1 MEELSSNNKPKR
13 VQYFDQIKALMI
25 GLVITVHAGMAFE
38 YSWCGVSIP
47 TGDQQG
53 LLFQGFLQ
61 WYSYTC
67 NSFFMCMLFLISGY
81 FVPKSVTNKGVL
93 QYLKERI
100 KRLGIPFAFGLLVIN
115 NSSLLLGRFSPDS
128 PLASI
133 PWNQWPLNHVMV
145 LWFLI
150 VLFAFDLIYCT
161 WVKLSGASFL
171 VDTSIET
178 PKLRSWLISASA
190 LAIVEIGMSTQQDFW
205 RLLLSSPLDGIGV
218 QGIHLFTYAFLFFL
232 GCKAASHHWLERI
245 DTHLAVRWFRL
256 SLCLSLFI
264 LGLTLTLKFQGETS
278 DYERQLNLLELAL
291 NTFIGWGFMARILVW
306 FQRTE
311 AQWGPWLA
319 QAGVDS
325 FGAYIIH
332 PLILVMAIMLI
343 GFIGL
348 NHWIIFIG
356 ASILGII
363 ISFSISHQLRRI
375 PIIAKVI

>member
-1 MEELSSNNKPKR
+1 
-13 VQYFDQIKALMI
+13 
-25 GLVITVHAGMAFE
+25 
-38 YSWCGVSIP
+38 
-47 TGDQQG
+47 
-53 LLFQGFLQ
+53 
-61 WYSYTC
+61 
-67 NSFFMCMLFLISGY
+67 
-81 FVPKSVTNKGVL
+81 
-93 QYLKERI
+93 
-100 KRLGIPFAFGLLVIN
+100 
-115 NSSLLLGRFSPDS
+115 
-128 PLASI
+128 
-133 PWNQWPLNHVMV
+133 
-145 LWFLI
+145 
-150 VLFAFDLIYCT
+150 
-161 WVKLSGASFL
+161 
-171 VDTSIET
+171 
-178 PKLRSWLISASA
+178 
-190 LAIVEIGMSTQQDFW
+190 
-205 RLLLSSPLDGIGV
+205 
-218 QGIHLFTYAFLFFL
+218 
-232 GCKAASHHWLERI
+232 
-245 DTHLAVRWFRL
+245 
-256 SLCLSLFI
+256 LCLSLFI